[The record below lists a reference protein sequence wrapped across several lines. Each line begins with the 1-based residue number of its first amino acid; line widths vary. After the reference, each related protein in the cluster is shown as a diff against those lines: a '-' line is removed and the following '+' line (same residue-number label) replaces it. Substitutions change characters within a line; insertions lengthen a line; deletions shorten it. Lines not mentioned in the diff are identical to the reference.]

1 MRVVKRYPNRKL
13 YDTVAKQ
20 YIRLDEITQLIRAGE
35 EVQVIDHASGED
47 LTALTLTQIIFEEE
61 KKQSGLLPRAILT
74 GLIRSSGDKLT
85 AFQRNLFS
93 STFWNQIDEEIK
105 SRMGALVKL
114 GEVTEEDARK
124 LLDKLLNPEI
134 FQSHEP
140 VKPVARGAISDQAL
154 EEYLKAREIPTQDDL
169 QHLYQQ
175 LETLTSKLESLSQ
188 AEPQE

>member
-124 LLDKLLNPEI
+124 LLDKLLDPEI
-134 FQSHEP
+134 LQSHEP